1 LTRLGLPQSD
11 DTVLRNLKR
20 HAADR
25 GETSTARIVGID
37 DWAWQK
43 GCRYGTI
50 MVDLERREVVDVLS
64 DRSADSVARWLRQ
77 HASVEIVS
85 RDRCGLYAEGARRG
99 APKARQVADRFH
111 LVQNLRHTI
120 EQQLSRAPSPAR
132 PLETTNADVDPCT
145 LVASGSPYSWSELAE
160 HRQLVRDG
168 RRALRTS
175 MFDQVKTLQARGD
188 GIRTIACRTGL
199 NWRTVEK
206 WSRLEELPPR
216 NVMGPKLTTPS
227 TFQGHL
233 SRRWAEGCTS
243 GRTLLPEIKRL
254 GYAGSFSHLER
265 LLCQWRKAGR
275 SASASASASAAVD
288 VITLAALAVVPEVA
302 VATTGPLASP
312 IVAAALCVKPRGLLT
327 RTQAAEVDAL
337 KAASSD
343 FAAMR
348 GLAMRFRGILRGR
361 DIRPFAAWLQDAD
374 RCGIYGMR
382 RFVRTLRQDLDA
394 VRNAI
399 TELWSNGQTEGQIN
413 RLKTLKRAMYG
424 RAGAELLRARMM
436 PLRLAENHAD

>member
-1 LTRLGLPQSD
+1 LTRLGLPRSD

-37 DWAWQK
+37 NWAWQK

-77 HASVEIVS
+77 HPSVEIVS
-85 RDRCGLYAEGARRG
+85 RDRCGLYAEGTRRG

-120 EQQLSRAPSPAR
+120 EQQLSRAPRPAR
-132 PLETTNADVDPCT
+132 PLETTDAAADPCPP
-145 LVASGSPYSWSELAE
+145 VASGSPYPWSELAE
-160 HRQLVRDG
+160 HRQLIRNG

-188 GIRTIACRTGL
+188 GIRAIACRTGL

-206 WSRLEELPPR
+206 WSWLEELPLR
-216 NVMGPKLTTPS
+216 NIMGPKLTTPS

-275 SASASASASAAVD
+275 SAASAAVD
-288 VITLAALAVVPEVA
+288 VITLAALAEVPEVA
-302 VATTGPLASP
+302 VATTGYLASP

-327 RTQAAEVDAL
+327 SSQAAKVDAL

-348 GLAMRFRGILRGR
+348 ALAMRFRGILRGR
-361 DIRPFAAWLQDAD
+361 DIRPFAAWLHDAD
-374 RCGIYGMR
+374 RCGVYGMR

-399 TELWSNGQTEGQIN
+399 IEPWSNGQTEGQIN

-436 PLRLAENHAD
+436 PLRPAEHHTD